1 MGRRR
6 RKSAKEDLAGLIVL
20 ACLFVSSYLSRLTGI
35 GFTGAIIIVV
45 IAIVAIVIYL
55 KYRERQRYIQ
65 SGISEIDKMSGI
77 EFEKCLMHHFN
88 KLGYSA
94 ETTAKTHDYGA
105 DLILKNGYEKIIVQA
120 KRYNSKVGIKA
131 VQEAIGAMAYYKADR
146 SFVITN
152 NYFTPSAK
160 SLAISS
166 NVELWDRDT
175 VIRSFNINDMLI
187 DNSDHVSFDHEFMAE
202 ELCPLC
208 GKKLVLRNGSR
219 GKFYGCSGF
228 PACRFTKDFNN

>member
-1 MGRRR
+1 M
-6 RKSAKEDLAGLIVL
+6 KEDLAGLIIL
-20 ACLFVSSYLSRLTGI
+20 AYLFISSYISRLTGI
-35 GFTGAIIIVV
+35 GFIGAILLVV
-45 IAIVAIVIYL
+45 IAITTIVIYF
-55 KYRERQRYIQ
+55 KYRERQRYLQ

-88 KLGYSA
+88 KLGYIA
-94 ETTAKTHDYGA
+94 ETTAKSHDYGA
-105 DLILKNGYEKIIVQA
+105 DLIMKSGKEKIIVQA

-146 SFVITN
+146 CFVITN
-152 NYFTPSAK
+152 NYYTPSAK
-160 SLAISS
+160 NLAINS

-175 VIRSFNINDMLI
+175 IIRSFNINDTI
-187 DNSDHVSFDHEFMAE
+187 IENNDQSASDHEHISE
-202 ELCPLC
+202 EICPQC

-228 PACRFTKDFNN
+228 PACRFTKGLQ